1 MGYSQRLSATS
12 SYNKDSVFLAGSA
25 RTDHL
30 PDNRATLE
38 LLLIRHGETDWNREL
53 RFQGQV
59 DVPLNA
65 TGHEQARRLGDRLA
79 SEPAHQLYSSD
90 LVRTLQTAGP
100 AAERLALSGVADRAL
115 REQAFGVID
124 GMSVPDIQREHP
136 DIWARWLD
144 FDADYAP
151 PGGESQRQF
160 HDRVMG
166 VMARLVRA
174 HAGKRLVIVTH
185 GGVLD
190 ILYRMANGMPLG
202 GPRQCDIPNAGINR
216 LRTDGRRVEILT
228 WGEVAHLTDMPAQ
241 PVYDQTRLVK

>member
-1 MGYSQRLSATS
+1 M
-12 SYNKDSVFLAGSA
+12 
-25 RTDHL
+25 
-30 PDNRATLE
+30 LE

-65 TGHEQARRLGDRLA
+65 TGHEQALRLGVRLA
-79 SEPAHQLYSSD
+79 SEAVDRLYSSD
-90 LVRTLQTAGP
+90 LVRTVQTASP
-100 AAERLALSGVADRAL
+100 AAERLALPGMADRAL

-124 GMSVPDIQREHP
+124 GMSVPDIQRDHP

-144 FDADYAP
+144 FDPDYAP
-151 PGGESQRQF
+151 PGGETQREF

-166 VMARLVRA
+166 AMARLA
-174 HAGKRLVIVTH
+174 HAHGGERLVIVTH

-190 ILYRMANGMPLG
+190 ILYRVATGLALG

-216 LRTDGRRVEILT
+216 LRTDGRRVDIVS
-228 WGEVAHLTDMPAQ
+228 WGEVEHLADMPAQ
-241 PVYDQTRLVK
+241 PVYDQARLVKTAIRG

>member
-1 MGYSQRLSATS
+1 M
-12 SYNKDSVFLAGSA
+12 
-25 RTDHL
+25 
-30 PDNRATLE
+30 LE

-65 TGHEQARRLGDRLA
+65 TGHEQALRLGVRLA
-79 SEPAHQLYSSD
+79 SEAVDRLYSSD
-90 LVRTLQTAGP
+90 LVRTVQTASP
-100 AAERLALSGVADRAL
+100 AAERLALPGMPDRAL

-124 GMSVPDIQREHP
+124 GMSVPDIQRDHP

-144 FDADYAP
+144 FDPDYAP
-151 PGGESQRQF
+151 PGGESQREF

-166 VMARLVRA
+166 AMARLA
-174 HAGKRLVIVTH
+174 HAHGGERLVIVTH

-190 ILYRMANGMPLG
+190 ILYRVATGLALG

-216 LRTDGRRVEILT
+216 LRTDGRRVDIVS
-228 WGEVAHLTDMPAQ
+228 WGEVEHLADMPAQ
-241 PVYDQTRLVK
+241 PVYDQARLVKTTT

>member
-1 MGYSQRLSATS
+1 M
-12 SYNKDSVFLAGSA
+12 
-25 RTDHL
+25 
-30 PDNRATLE
+30 LE

-65 TGHEQARRLGDRLA
+65 TGHEQALRLGMRLA
-79 SEPAHQLYSSD
+79 SEAVHRLYSSD
-90 LVRTLQTAGP
+90 LVRTVQTASP
-100 AAERLALSGVADRAL
+100 AGERLALPGMADRAL

-124 GMSVPDIQREHP
+124 GMSVPDIQRDHP

-144 FDADYAP
+144 FDPDYAP
-151 PGGESQRQF
+151 PGGETQRQF

-166 VMARLVRA
+166 AMARLA
-174 HAGKRLVIVTH
+174 HAHGGQRLVIVTH

-190 ILYRMANGMPLG
+190 ILYRVATGMPLG

-216 LRTDGRRVEILT
+216 LRTDGRHVDIVS
-228 WGEVAHLTDMPAQ
+228 WGEVQHLADLPAQ
-241 PVYDQTRLVK
+241 PVYDQARLAK

>member
-1 MGYSQRLSATS
+1 M
-12 SYNKDSVFLAGSA
+12 
-25 RTDHL
+25 
-30 PDNRATLE
+30 LE

-65 TGHEQARRLGDRLA
+65 TGHEQALRLGMRLA
-79 SEPAHQLYSSD
+79 SEAVHRLYSSD
-90 LVRTLQTAGP
+90 LVRTVQTASP
-100 AAERLALSGVADRAL
+100 AGERLALPGMADRAL

-124 GMSVPDIQREHP
+124 GMSVPDIQRDHP

-144 FDADYAP
+144 FDPDYAP
-151 PGGESQRQF
+151 PGGETQRQF

-166 VMARLVRA
+166 AMARLA
-174 HAGKRLVIVTH
+174 HAHGGQRLVIVTH

-190 ILYRMANGMPLG
+190 ILYRVATGMPLG

-216 LRTDGRRVEILT
+216 LRTDGRRVDIVS
-228 WGEVAHLTDMPAQ
+228 WGEVEHLADLPAQ
-241 PVYDQTRLVK
+241 PVYDQARLAK

>member
-1 MGYSQRLSATS
+1 M
-12 SYNKDSVFLAGSA
+12 
-25 RTDHL
+25 
-30 PDNRATLE
+30 LE

-65 TGHEQARRLGDRLA
+65 TGHEQALRLGMRLA
-79 SEPAHQLYSSD
+79 SEAVHRLYSSD
-90 LVRTLQTAGP
+90 LVRTVQTASP
-100 AAERLALSGVADRAL
+100 VAERLALPGMADRAL

-124 GMSVPDIQREHP
+124 GMSVPDIQRDHP

-144 FDADYAP
+144 FDPDYAP
-151 PGGESQRQF
+151 PGGETQRQF

-166 VMARLVRA
+166 AMARLA
-174 HAGKRLVIVTH
+174 HAHGGQRLVIVTH

-190 ILYRMANGMPLG
+190 ILYRVATGMPLG

-216 LRTDGRRVEILT
+216 LRTDGRRVDIVS
-228 WGEVAHLTDMPAQ
+228 WGEVEHLADLPAQ
-241 PVYDQTRLVK
+241 PVYDQARLAK